1 MPSTS
6 NQPPR
11 INKRVVIQLAL
22 LVGFVWLIYAPA
34 MDSFFVA
41 DDIWQVNFAHKVLD
55 DGRVELIWRNF
66 VSQYLQLP
74 SFDFYRPLLGF
85 TFLFDYSLYRLNAVG
100 YHLTSLA
107 IYTCSILLFYLLLR
121 TLTRSWPSFNSS
133 WMAILATVLFAVNP
147 LHCEDVSWLSG
158 RADLLAAPFYLL
170 ALYLVVRAHIEKR
183 RKLYL
188 LSIPIFW
195 LALMSKEISIGLP
208 IVVAVYYYLFPAQ
221 EKFGTIIE
229 KEFAQV
235 DNTKSSEP
243 AKKEKS
249 KIPTSWK
256 ELKEL
261 GRQNTAEPVP
271 QASSRQIAHAQKA
284 LKKKKKK
291 GKGKG
296 KAGTSDATANDSSD
310 GSVAE
315 DNGDDSNDNLERNG
329 GTADDTAST
338 GEGGGSDSAEGER
351 SESAKRESSVSA
363 TRERSQAVKEKRSA
377 AANGDNGINSQTRLQ
392 RMLTALKYSSPFIVS
407 GLIYL
412 GIRYAALG
420 SVVGGYSGMM
430 GGALDRHVLLRWIDP
445 VNLVRIM
452 LPFPESITPQSLLP
466 HWIVGLSLVMCLF
479 IGLLR
484 LIARSNPL
492 RWLVFLFAW
501 MVTAVAPLAK
511 LWGVGLDLETSRLLF
526 FFTMGYS
533 ALWPVLMLHPPRA
546 GTSYELPATAN
557 RGIAYVSAFVV
568 FVMAATM
575 AWATMETNVLWY
587 KAGHELR
594 KIWSDTVAIVNELK
608 ENEKVIVLGIPKD
621 YKGAHVNFNGSTF
634 HHMFRPPWTEKPLSP
649 RVLTFEP
656 FIIGPFEVINTTRF
670 RMLLDDPT
678 VKGPY
683 VWKRATNRFESIRFG
698 GQTNLPETLSLPF
711 QPLEDGP
718 VKGAAWRFAG
728 KGTTKAIPDGIVMH
742 DTVDGDAL
750 MIDGLSLSPK
760 EYDFIEF
767 DIDATLSQS
776 DLRKLVPMAIGWNNL
791 SVDTRRT
798 DWVVEA
804 LNVPKLQG
812 VNKFRLQ
819 LSHYWNWYAVGEVK
833 SIVMRLFGADTIEI
847 KNVRLVKG
855 SRLIP
860 FITLLQREPLS
871 SGEYV
876 LNDDSQINM
885 IFDGRHIDGAA
896 AAEIEV
902 TRPNYFFDNYLM
914 GSGETPTAKRLVV
927 KMPHGITPLDAK
939 RLFPIPAYYEIRLR
953 SLDLEERPVGVWSDA
968 ITVVKMGDGLDTYN
982 Q

>member
-1 MPSTS
+1 MSLRPRGTSVPSTS
-6 NQPPR
+6 KEPPK
-11 INKRVVIQLAL
+11 INKRILIQLAL
-22 LVGFVWLIYAPA
+22 LVGFVWLIYMPA
-34 MDSFFVA
+34 LDSFFVA

-55 DGRVELIWRNF
+55 EGRTELIWRNF

-85 TFLFDYSLYRLNAVG
+85 TFLFDYALFRINAVG
-100 YHLTSLA
+100 YHITSLV
-107 IYTCSILLFYLLLR
+107 IYTASILLFYLLLR

-133 WMAILATVLFAVNP
+133 WMALLATVLFAVNP

-158 RADLLAAPFYLL
+158 RADLLAAPWYLL
-170 ALYLVVRAHIEKR
+170 ALYLVVRGHIEKR
-183 RKLYL
+183 RNFYL
-188 LSIPIFW
+188 LAIPIFW

-208 IVVAVYYYLFPAQ
+208 IVVAVYYYLFPAE
-221 EKFGTIIE
+221 EKFGKIVE

-235 DNTKSSEP
+235 DKDAEP

-261 GRQNTAEPVP
+261 GRQNAAEPVP

-296 KAGTSDATANDSSD
+296 KPAIVPVDESDETSDDSDQERNDST
-310 GSVAE
+310 A
-315 DNGDDSNDNLERNG
+315 GDI
-329 GTADDTAST
+329 AST
-338 GEGGGSDSAEGER
+338 GEGEGSSSARGSSDSKEGAGSNSNAGER
-351 SESAKRESSVSA
+351 TGV
-363 TRERSQAVKEKRSA
+363 
-377 AANGDNGINSQTRLQ
+377 ANSLTRLQ
-392 RMLTALKYSSPFIVS
+392 RLLTALKYSSPFIVS

-420 SVVGGYSGMM
+420 SAVGGYSGMM

-445 VNLVRIM
+445 VNLIRIM

-484 LIARSNPL
+484 LVARSNPV

-526 FFTMGYS
+526 FFTLGYS

-557 RGIAYVSAFVV
+557 RSLAYVGAAVV

-594 KIWSDTVAIVNELK
+594 KIWSDTVGLVNELK
-608 ENEKVIVLGIPKD
+608 GNEKVIVLGIPKD

-634 HHMFRPPWTEKPLSP
+634 HHMLRPPWTEKPLSP
-649 RVLTFEP
+649 RVITFEP
-656 FIIGPFEVINTTRF
+656 FIIGPFEVINTTRLK
-670 RMLLDDPT
+670 MLLQDPT

-683 VWKRATNRFESIRFG
+683 VWKRATNRFESISFG
-698 GQTNLPETLSLPF
+698 GQTNLPESLSLPF
-711 QPLEDGP
+711 QPVQDGP
-718 VKGAAWRFAG
+718 VKGAAWRFEG
-728 KGTTKAIPDGIVMH
+728 KGSTKAIPDGIVMH

-760 EYDFIEF
+760 EFDFIEF

-776 DLRKLVPMAIGWNNL
+776 DFRKLVPMAIGWNSL

-804 LNVPKLQG
+804 LNVPKLSG

-819 LSHYWNWYAVGEVK
+819 LSHYWNWFAVGEVK

-855 SRLIP
+855 TRLIP
-860 FITLLQREPLS
+860 FITLLNREPLS

-876 LNDDSQINM
+876 LNDDSQINL

-927 KMPHGITPLDAK
+927 KLTQGITPLDAK

-953 SLDLEERPVGVWSDA
+953 ALDIQDRPVGVWSDA

>member
-1 MPSTS
+1 MSRSDAETSVLSTR
-6 NQPPR
+6 QPK
-11 INKRVVIQLAL
+11 INKRLAIQLAL

-34 MDSFFVA
+34 LDSFFVA

-55 DGRVELIWRNF
+55 DGRAELIWRNF

-85 TFLFDYSLYRLNAVG
+85 TFLFDYALYRLNAVG
-100 YHLTSLA
+100 YHTTSLV
-107 IYTCSILLFYLLLR
+107 IYTASILLFYLLLR
-121 TLTRSWPSFNSS
+121 TLTRSWPSLNSS
-133 WMAILATVLFAVNP
+133 WMAFLATVLFAVNP

-170 ALYLVVRAHIEKR
+170 ALYLVVRGHIEKR
-183 RKLYL
+183 RSFYL
-188 LSIPIFW
+188 LATPIFW

-208 IVVAVYYYLFPAQ
+208 IVVAAYYYLFPVPESFGKIV
-221 EKFGTIIE
+221 EKN
-229 KEFAQV
+229 FAPP
-235 DNTKSSEP
+235 DNSSEST
-243 AKKEKS
+243 KQEKS
-249 KIPTSWK
+249 KIPKTWK

-261 GRQNTAEPVP
+261 GRQNAAEPVP
-271 QASSRQIAHAQKA
+271 QASSRQIAHAQRA
-284 LKKKKKK
+284 LKKKKK

-296 KAGTSDATANDSSD
+296 KAAQAGASATEETDQSSSDNDQGRNDS
-310 GSVAE
+310 
-315 DNGDDSNDNLERNG
+315 
-329 GTADDTAST
+329 TAGDTAAS
-338 GEGGGSDSAEGER
+338 EGGDTSTASASAEQGEPAGSGGGVR
-351 SESAKRESSVSA
+351 SSGLNSL
-363 TRERSQAVKEKRSA
+363 TRAQ
-377 AANGDNGINSQTRLQ
+377 RLI
-392 RMLTALKYSSPFIVS
+392 MALKYSSPFIVS

-430 GGALDRHVLLRWIDP
+430 GGALDRHVFLRWIDP

-452 LPFPESITPQSLLP
+452 LPFPESITPSSLLP

-484 LIARSNPL
+484 LVARSSPL
-492 RWLVFLFAW
+492 RWLLFLFAW
-501 MVTAVAPLAK
+501 MFTAVAPLAK

-533 ALWPVLMLHPPRA
+533 ALWPVLMLYPPKA
-546 GTSYELPATAN
+546 GTNYELPATAN
-557 RGIAYVSAFVV
+557 RSLVYVSGFVV

-575 AWATMETNVLWY
+575 SWATTETNVLWY

-594 KIWSDTVAIVNELK
+594 KIWTDTVALVNDLK
-608 ENEKVIVLGIPKD
+608 GSEKVIVLGIPKD

-634 HHMFRPPWTEKPLSP
+634 HHMLRPPWTEKPLSQ
-649 RVLTFEP
+649 RVITFEP

-670 RMLLDDPT
+670 KAFLEDPT

-698 GQTNLPETLSLPF
+698 GQTDLPETLVLPF
-711 QPLEDGP
+711 QP
-718 VKGAAWRFAG
+718 VKEGAVAGAAWRFSG
-728 KGTTKAIPDGIVMH
+728 KGTTKAIPEGIVMH

-767 DIDATLSQS
+767 EIDATLSPS
-776 DLRKLVPMAIGWNNL
+776 DFRKLVPMAIGWNNL
-791 SVDTRRT
+791 SVDTKRT

-855 SRLIP
+855 TRLIP
-860 FITLLQREPLS
+860 FITLLNREPLS

-876 LNDDSQINM
+876 LNDDSALNL
-885 IFDGRHIDGAA
+885 IFESRQIDGAA
-896 AAEIEV
+896 AAQIEV

-927 KMPHGITPLDAK
+927 NMPHGITPLDSK

-953 SLDLEERPVGVWSDA
+953 ALDLDNRPVGVWSDA

>member
-1 MPSTS
+1 MQYSNVSRSDTETSVPSS
-6 NQPPR
+6 RQPK
-11 INKRVVIQLAL
+11 INKRLAIQLAL

-34 MDSFFVA
+34 LDSFFVA

-55 DGRVELIWRNF
+55 DGRAELIWRNF

-85 TFLFDYSLYRLNAVG
+85 TFLFDYALYRLNAVG
-100 YHLTSLA
+100 YHTTSLA
-107 IYTCSILLFYLLLR
+107 IYTASILLFYLLLR
-121 TLTRSWPSFNSS
+121 TLTRSWPGFNSS
-133 WMAILATVLFAVNP
+133 WMALLATVLFAVNP

-170 ALYLVVRAHIEKR
+170 ALYLVVRGHIEKR
-183 RKLYL
+183 RSFYL
-188 LSIPIFW
+188 LATPVFW

-208 IVVAVYYYLFPAQ
+208 IVVAAYYYLFPARESFGKIV
-221 EKFGTIIE
+221 EKD
-229 KEFAQV
+229 FAPP
-235 DNTKSSEP
+235 DSSGES
-243 AKKEKS
+243 AKQEKS
-249 KIPTSWK
+249 KIPKTWK

-261 GRQNTAEPVP
+261 GRQNAAEPVP
-271 QASSRQIAHAQKA
+271 QASSRQIAHAQRA
-284 LKKKKKK
+284 LKKKKK
-291 GKGKG
+291 GKGKV
-296 KAGTSDATANDSSD
+296 KAAQAGASATGDRDQSVSENSNDIDQERNDS
-310 GSVAE
+310 
-315 DNGDDSNDNLERNG
+315 
-329 GTADDTAST
+329 TASDTAASEAGASST
-338 GEGGGSDSAEGER
+338 DSLSAEQGEL
-351 SESAKRESSVSA
+351 SSSGSGAGSGDVNSL
-363 TRERSQAVKEKRSA
+363 TRA
-377 AANGDNGINSQTRLQ
+377 Q
-392 RMLTALKYSSPFIVS
+392 RFLMALKYSSPFIVS

-430 GGALDRHVLLRWIDP
+430 GGALDRHVFLRWIDP

-452 LPFPESITPQSLLP
+452 LPFPESITPSSLLP

-484 LIARSNPL
+484 LVARSSPL
-492 RWLVFLFAW
+492 RWLLFLFAW
-501 MVTAVAPLAK
+501 MFTAIAPLAK

-533 ALWPVLMLHPPRA
+533 ALWPVLMLYPPKA

-557 RGIAYVSAFVV
+557 RSLVYVSGFVV

-575 AWATMETNVLWY
+575 SWATMETNVLWY

-594 KIWSDTVAIVNELK
+594 KIWTDTVALVNDLK
-608 ENEKVIVLGIPKD
+608 GDEKVIVLGIPKD

-634 HHMFRPPWTEKPLSP
+634 HHMLRPPWTETPLSP
-649 RVLTFEP
+649 RVITFEP

-670 RMLLDDPT
+670 KTFLEDPT

-698 GQTNLPETLSLPF
+698 GRTNLPETLVLPF
-711 QPLEDGP
+711 QPVKEGP
-718 VKGAAWRFAG
+718 VAGAAWRFSG
-728 KGTTKAIPDGIVMH
+728 KGTTKAIPEGIVMH

-767 DIDATLSQS
+767 EIDAALSPS
-776 DLRKLVPMAIGWNNL
+776 DFRKLVPMAIGWNNL
-791 SVDTRRT
+791 SVDTKRT

-804 LNVPKLQG
+804 LNVPKLHG

-847 KNVRLVKG
+847 KNVRLLKG
-855 SRLIP
+855 TRLIP
-860 FITLLQREPLS
+860 FITLLNREPLS

-876 LNDDSQINM
+876 LKDESALNL
-885 IFDGRHIDGAA
+885 IFESRQIDGAA

-914 GSGETPTAKRLVV
+914 GSGETPTARRLVV
-927 KMPHGITPLDAK
+927 KMPHGITPLDSK
-939 RLFPIPAYYEIRLR
+939 KLFPIPAYYEIRLR
-953 SLDLEERPVGVWSDA
+953 ALDLDNRPVGVWSDA